1 MSAPIFM
8 GASVSQAEFDA
19 YVDEYDAQHAASVKL
34 SGEDPDFFAAY
45 KAIEAARVMA
55 GAAPLRIM
63 DFGAGR
69 GNCIA
74 HLQREFPDAALTALD
89 VSSRSLTHCAARA
102 IRPIETMCYDGQTL
116 PFDAGTFDLVFT
128 ACVFHHIPAEDHIRL
143 LREIRRTLT
152 PQGRFILFEHNPWN
166 PLTRHAVATCPFDAN
181 AVLISGPEMRRR
193 FRAAGFKDV
202 ALRWTLFFPA
212 PLAAL
217 RPLERGLG
225 WLPLGAQ
232 YMLVAR

>member
-1 MSAPIFM
+1 M
-8 GASVSQAEFDA
+8 SQAEFDA

-34 SGEDPDFFAAY
+34 SGEDPDFFAQY
-45 KAIEAARVMA
+45 KAVETARVLA
-55 GAAPLRIM
+55 GDGLAPQRIM

-74 HLQREFPDAALTALD
+74 HLQQAFPDAALTALD
-89 VSSRSLTHCAARA
+89 VSARSLTHCQARA
-102 IRPIETMCYDGQTL
+102 VRPLETVCYGGQTL
-116 PFDAGTFDLVFT
+116 PFDAARFDLVFT

-143 LREIRRTLT
+143 LSEIRRTLT
-152 PQGRFILFEHNPWN
+152 PQGRFVLFEHNPWN
-166 PLTRHAVATCPFDAN
+166 PATRHAVATCPFDAN
-181 AVLISGPEMRRR
+181 AVLISAPEMRRR
-193 FRAAGFKDV
+193 LRAAGFAQVD
-202 ALRWTLFFPA
+202 LRWTLFFPA

-217 RPLERGLG
+217 RPLERALT

>member
-1 MSAPIFM
+1 M
-8 GASVSQAEFDA
+8 SQAEFDA
-19 YVDEYDAQHAASVKL
+19 YVDEYEAQHAASVKL

-45 KAIEAARVMA
+45 KAAEAARVMA
-55 GAAPLRIM
+55 AAGIAPARIM

-74 HLQREFPDAALTALD
+74 HLQRAFPAAALTALD
-89 VSSRSLTHCAARA
+89 VSARSLTHCEARA
-102 IRPIETMCYDGQTL
+102 IRPIEAVCYDGRTL
-116 PFDAGTFDLVFT
+116 PFESGSFDLVFT
-128 ACVFHHIPAEDHIRL
+128 ACVFHHIPEADHVRL
-143 LREIRRTLT
+143 LGEIRRTLG
-152 PQGRFILFEHNPWN
+152 PEGRFVLFEHNPWN
-166 PLTRHAVATCPFDAN
+166 PLTRHAVATCPFDKN
-181 AVLISGPEMRRR
+181 AVLISAPEMRRR
-193 FRAAGFKDV
+193 FRAAGFTDV

-212 PLAAL
+212 ILASL

>member
-1 MSAPIFM
+1 MP
-8 GASVSQAEFDA
+8 QAEFDA
-19 YVDEYDAQHAASVKL
+19 YVDEYEAQHAASVKL
-34 SGEDPDFFAAY
+34 SGEGPDFFAAY
-45 KAIEAARVMA
+45 KAAETARVMA
-55 GAAPLRIM
+55 GAGLAPRRIM

-89 VSSRSLTHCAARA
+89 VSARSLTHCEARA
-102 IRPIETMCYDGQTL
+102 IRTIETVCYDGRTL
-116 PFDAGTFDLVFT
+116 PFANAGFDLVFT
-128 ACVFHHIPAEDHIRL
+128 ACVFHHIPEADHVRL
-143 LREIRRTLT
+143 LGEIRRTLS
-152 PQGRFILFEHNPWN
+152 PQGRFVLFEHNPWN

-181 AVLISGPEMRRR
+181 AVLISAPEMRRR
-193 FRAAGFKDV
+193 FRAAGFTDV
-202 ALRWTLFFPA
+202 SLRWTLFFPA
-212 PLAAL
+212 ILSPL

>member
-1 MSAPIFM
+1 
-8 GASVSQAEFDA
+8 VSQAEFDA
-19 YVDEYDAQHAASVKL
+19 YVDEYDAQHAASVRL

-45 KAIEAARVMA
+45 KAAEAARVMA
-55 GAAPLRIM
+55 AAGAPPRQVM

-69 GNCIA
+69 GNCAA
-74 HLQREFPDAALTALD
+74 HLQRAFPDARLTALD
-89 VSSRSLTHCAARA
+89 VSARSLTHCEARA
-102 IRPIETMCYDGQTL
+102 IRPLDTVCYDGRTL
-116 PFDAGTFDLVFT
+116 PFEDARFDLVFT
-128 ACVFHHIPAEDHIRL
+128 ACVFHHIPADDHIRL
-143 LREIRRTLT
+143 LAEIRRTLT
-152 PQGRFILFEHNPWN
+152 PQGRFVLFEHNPWN

-181 AVLISGPEMRRR
+181 AVLISAPEMRRR
-193 FRAAGFKDV
+193 FRAAGFTDV

-212 PLAAL
+212 ILAPL

>member
-1 MSAPIFM
+1 M
-8 GASVSQAEFDA
+8 SQAEFDA
-19 YVDEYDAQHAASVKL
+19 YVDEYDAQHAASVRL

-45 KAIEAARVMA
+45 KAAEAARVMA
-55 GAAPLRIM
+55 AAGIAPERMM

-69 GNCIA
+69 GNCVS
-74 HLQREFPDAALTALD
+74 HLQRAFPDARLTALD
-89 VSSRSLTHCAARA
+89 VSARSLTHCEARA
-102 IRPIETMCYDGQTL
+102 VRPLDTVCYDGRTL
-116 PFDAGTFDLVFT
+116 PFEDARFDLVFT
-128 ACVFHHIPAEDHIRL
+128 ACVFHHIPANDHIRL
-143 LREIRRTLT
+143 LAEIRRTLT
-152 PQGRFILFEHNPWN
+152 PQGRFVLFEHNPWN

-181 AVLISGPEMRRR
+181 AVLISAPEMRRR
-193 FRAAGFKDV
+193 FRAAGFAEV

-212 PLAAL
+212 ILAPL